1 MYNRIIKFV
10 VFFVIYSGVAF
21 ALESK
26 NTKRYGVVMA
36 GGGGKRLW
44 PLSRT
49 DKPKQFISLAD
60 AKTLLENTLERIAPL
75 TSPGCTCVVTTEE
88 HEASVMKFGG
98 KKVDTIINEPAARNT
113 APALLMTALEIYEKN
128 PEAVVFFVPADHY
141 IPDSLLFR
149 ASLQQAINHAS
160 QKQEIVL
167 IGIQTHRP
175 ATEYGYIEYGEQLAE
190 SVFKVK
196 NFHEKPVLEVAEQY
210 VKMDTMLWNA
220 GIFCAQVS
228 VFIEEFKNHA
238 PKLFES
244 MMDYKAGNIPYAAI
258 AEESFDKAVLEKSSK
273 CSVVP
278 SCFKWSDVGNLEQF
292 VIAKHEKIEANNVV
306 SYRASNNL
314 VDGTDKL
321 VVLLDV
327 HDLCFIETPDV
338 ILIAR
343 RSETDRVKEILE
355 QLNKEGFKRYL

>member
-1 MYNRIIKFV
+1 MYKNILRYFA
-10 VFFVIYSGVAF
+10 FFVFYSCI
-21 ALESK
+21 ALGGESK
-26 NTKRYGVVMA
+26 NKRYGVVMA

-49 DKPKQFISLAD
+49 DKPKQFISLGYS
-60 AKTLLENTLERIAPL
+60 KTLLENTLERIAPL
-75 TSPGCTCVVTTEE
+75 TSPNCTYVVTTQE
-88 HEASVMKFGG
+88 HETSVMKFGG
-98 KKVDTIINEPAARNT
+98 KKVDNVIKEPAARNT
-113 APALLMTALEIYEKN
+113 APALLMTVLEIYEKD
-128 PEAVVFFVPADHY
+128 PQAVVFFVPADHY

-149 ASLQQAINHAS
+149 ASLKQAINHATHH
-160 QKQEIVL
+160 KEIVL

-175 ATEYGYIEYGEQLAE
+175 ATEYGYIEYNEQVAE
-190 SVFKVK
+190 AVFKVK
-196 NFHEKPVLEVAEQY
+196 NFHEKPALEVAEQY

-220 GIFCAQVS
+220 GIFCAQAE
-228 VFIEEFKNHA
+228 VFIEEYKAYA
-238 PKLFES
+238 PDLFES
-244 MMDYKAGNIPYAAI
+244 MMRFKSGKIEYTDI
-258 AEESFDKAVLEKSSK
+258 AETSFDKAVLEKSDK

-292 VIAKHEKIEANNVV
+292 VLAKQEKLETNNVV

-343 RSETDRVKEILE
+343 RSETDKVKEILE